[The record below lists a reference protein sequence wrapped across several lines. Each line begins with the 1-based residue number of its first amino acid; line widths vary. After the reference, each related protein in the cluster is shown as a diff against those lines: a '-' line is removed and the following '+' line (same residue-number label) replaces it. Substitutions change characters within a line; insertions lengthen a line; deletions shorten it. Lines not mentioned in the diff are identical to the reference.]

1 MSSNRKEKG
10 GGTEV
15 KSLLLPYL
23 GAFLPQWTVLGDRF
37 WSII

>member
-23 GAFLPQWTVLGDRF
+23 GAFLPQ
-37 WSII
+37 